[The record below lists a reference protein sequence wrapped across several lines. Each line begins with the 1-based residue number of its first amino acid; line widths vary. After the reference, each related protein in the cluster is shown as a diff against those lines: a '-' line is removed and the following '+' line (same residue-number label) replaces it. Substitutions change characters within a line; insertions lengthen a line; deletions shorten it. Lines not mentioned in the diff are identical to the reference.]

1 MLWSGVNPGNT
12 CSSHDGMVQTKSN
25 PQRTLSSTQ
34 QVEPNPISLWQSTTR
49 DSTCCAQVTR
59 PSHRSSRWLHC
70 VGICWHDLA

>member
-25 PQRTLSSTQ
+25 PQCTLSFTV
-34 QVEPNPISLWQSTTR
+34 QVEHNPINLQQAATIKSS
-49 DSTCCAQVTR
+49 CCDQT
-59 PSHRSSRWLHC
+59 SHCSSRWLHC